1 MQEAALAEIRNP
13 SDQTKEAA
21 EKAGAQFEATRLS
34 DQQWAAFRK
43 HLEIRSGSQ
52 SFGCL
57 NLVLVP
63 LSVVAGVC
71 LLAFVVGIFGLIS
84 QNWRIPSQSA
94 TLALAI
100 KEPEALPRVAE
111 PVIGLPNRKLTPG
124 ATVPGV
130 TVEQLRERGY
140 AKREHAKVTAN
151 VRRAVF
157 ERYGIPKS
165 AWKLYTIDHLV
176 SVETGGAS
184 ELTNLWPQL
193 LRCRYEEKFDAGSIT
208 KDALE
213 NRLAALVRAEQMPI
227 AEAARAQS
235 LDWISAYKKFVSP
248 ELPPWRSQYL
258 EESE

>member
-1 MQEAALAEIRNP
+1 
-13 SDQTKEAA
+13 
-21 EKAGAQFEATRLS
+21 
-34 DQQWAAFRK
+34 
-43 HLEIRSGSQ
+43 
-52 SFGCL
+52 
-57 NLVLVP
+57 V
-63 LSVVAGVC
+63 
-71 LLAFVVGIFGLIS
+71 
-84 QNWRIPSQSA
+84 
-94 TLALAI
+94 
-100 KEPEALPRVAE
+100 RVAE
-111 PVIGLPNRKLTPG
+111 PVGLPDHNKTPG
-124 ATVPGV
+124 CTVPGV
-130 TVEQLRERGY
+130 TAEQLKHPGY
-140 AKREHAKVTAN
+140 SRHEHAKVTAQI
-151 VRRAVF
+151 RREVF

-176 SVETGGAS
+176 SVETGGSS